1 MTKKILIFL
10 RNGSTVA
17 DVILSFAI
25 SREVNVVSE
34 DELLKTFKEV
44 VEKGSVE
51 ETKQFDIDTEK
62 LYFKGKIINVHPN
75 N

>member
-25 SREVNVVSE
+25 SPGVSVVPDDEVV
-34 DELLKTFKEV
+34 KTFKEV
-44 VEKGSVE
+44 VENGSVE

-62 LYFKGKIINVHPN
+62 LYFKG
-75 N
+75 

>member
-44 VEKGSVE
+44 VENGSVE